1 MWGSGPNP
9 CTVNNLKIDP
19 TTIGAITKGRV
30 CTLLK
35 NDFKGNE
42 LNKESASKKPRV
54 SSIDNVTTENL
65 IERHIDSKKISSK
78 LSRL

>member
-1 MWGSGPNP
+1 MKQKFY
-9 CTVNNLKIDP
+9 NLKINTNGQKLYDF
-19 TTIGAITKGRV
+19 TDQTIEWIK
-30 CTLLK
+30 K

-78 LSRL
+78 ISRL